1 MSAWFVFHV
10 EEIRIEFDE
19 QHTFQ
24 MIDLASVRAVHGP
37 AVNRMTKKEVIP
49 HVTLISFCPH
59 VTNVLCAT
67 GPAVFQLYE
76 IDHQNMSLQTLHFR
90 AEFYVFTCHCWL
102 DANSI
107 LVRLVSVQTA
117 LPTIISESV
126 QAITDHGHIFWIQDG
141 SIRSDISLE
150 AAIGVSLSSS
160 ASNTGLVPSKSSMI
174 QAGERSWTILHF
186 NLFECHAHVRRL
198 FAPQP

>member
-1 MSAWFVFHV
+1 MNLSAYFSFRV

-59 VTNVLCAT
+59 AANVLCAT
-67 GPAVFQLYE
+67 GPAFFQIYE
-76 IDHQNMSLQTLHFR
+76 IDHQNMSPRILHFR
-90 AEFYVFTCHCWL
+90 AEFYAFTCHCWL

-107 LVRLVSVQTA
+107 LVRPVSENVRLT
-117 LPTIISESV
+117 TIIRPFV
-126 QAITDHGHIFWIQDG
+126 QAITGHGHIFWIQDG

-174 QAGERSWTILHF
+174 QAGERPLTDPNVS
-186 NLFECHAHVRRL
+186 LFGCRAHVRRS
-198 FAPQP
+198 FAS

>member
-1 MSAWFVFHV
+1 
-10 EEIRIEFDE
+10 
-19 QHTFQ
+19 

-49 HVTLISFCPH
+49 HVTLISFCPQAK
-59 VTNVLCAT
+59 NVLCAT
-67 GPAVFQLYE
+67 GPAVFQIYE
-76 IDHQNMSLQTLHFR
+76 IDHHNMHPRTLHFR
-90 AEFYVFTCHCWL
+90 AEFYVFTCHCWS

-107 LVRLVSVQTA
+107 LVRLVTVNATLTMIDKSM
-117 LPTIISESV
+117 

-174 QAGERSWTILHF
+174 QTGERPVAITNF
-186 NLFECHAHVRRL
+186 NL
-198 FAPQP
+198 